1 MNKKTIQPSHSLL
14 LGGSESLDIYP
25 EYKRLYKFVSWF
37 DAKPKVKE
45 FLISRIKLK
54 SSLNGIENFDLDLKA
69 VNPMR
74 RSRFGSF
81 YLDVTADIIGLDGK
95 IIANMSDLEYT
106 NVPIE
111 NYKTFDEKEKGDRES
126 IEKAFGKDQYSK
138 EFAIQTQAL
147 EELLRKERE
156 IVLKEGDLDSIDNF
170 VNQMMGI
177 SGWTDTK
184 DNRLH
189 SRVKRLP
196 PFMEIPE

>member
-1 MNKKTIQPSHSLL
+1 MNKKIIQPSHSLL
-14 LGGSESLDIYP
+14 LGGSESVDIYP
-25 EYKRLYKFVSWF
+25 EHKRLYKFVSWF
-37 DAKPKVKE
+37 DSKPKIKE
-45 FLISRIKLK
+45 FLISRLKLK
-54 SSLNGIENFDLDLKA
+54 DSLKGINNFDLDLKS

-81 YLDVTADIIGLDGK
+81 YLDVTADVIGSDGK
-95 IIANMSDLEYT
+95 VVANMSDFEYT

-111 NYKTFDEKEKGDRES
+111 NYNTLDEKEKGDREC

-138 EFAIQTQAL
+138 EFAIQTQSL
-147 EELLRKERE
+147 EELLRSEKE
-156 IVLKEGDLDSIDNF
+156 IILKEGDTDSIDNF
-170 VNQMMGI
+170 INKMMRL
-177 SGWTDTK
+177 SGWTDIK